1 MESKCKLKRTFFCF
15 VSADRVEEFESSAN
29 RCLCAVWIP
38 QIAETVRRGDE
49 FCSHLGNTIFSVCS
63 YAFLGTRLF
72 PIHICMFLYESSVRE
87 FCTRVLYESSVLVR
101 SVRWVRTGTVRRLCG
116 DLQCGLSMRLPVRF
130 QIFLEI
136 EAGSSYRLANS
147 PADLD
152 SEYLSSL
159 LKSV

>member
-1 MESKCKLKRTFFCF
+1 MKIKTHFFLFRFCWSCRRVRIERESVSMRR
-15 VSADRVEEFESSAN
+15 VDSADCWDSSP
-29 RCLCAVWIP
+29 W
-38 QIAETVRRGDE
+38 RRIL
-49 FCSHLGNTIFSVCS
+49 FALGKYDFFSVCS